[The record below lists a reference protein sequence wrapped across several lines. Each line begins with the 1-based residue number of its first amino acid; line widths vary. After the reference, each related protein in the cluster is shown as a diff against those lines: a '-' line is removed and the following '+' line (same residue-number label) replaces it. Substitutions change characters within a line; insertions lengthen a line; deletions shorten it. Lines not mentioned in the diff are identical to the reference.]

1 MWVLI
6 KAGDGVLKTLGAPIL
21 QTFLGSLCPA
31 LLWDKCGWV
40 GKCCEVLAVLWEW
53 RAPGPRGARWDSAP
67 HQFRL
72 HGRCRSCWLS
82 SKTQSSKAM
91 EGPGKFPYTV
101 TSVTSCRGHRVSAGC
116 YPFQPILWWINQAS
130 STAILQRGDHK
141 QFSKNSAD
149 ITRNFI

>member
-1 MWVLI
+1 MLVIVFWRLWVVQSCRHFWE
-6 KAGDGVLKTLGAPIL
+6 ASVLPCFETNVDEWAN
-21 QTFLGSLCPA
+21 A
-31 LLWDKCGWV
+31 VKCWQF
-40 GKCCEVLAVLWEW
+40 WEW
-53 RAPGPRGARWDSAP
+53 RAPGPRGAQWDSAP

-72 HGRCRSCWLS
+72 HRRCRSCWLS
-82 SKTQSSKAM
+82 SKTQSSRAM
-91 EGPGKFPYTV
+91 EGPGKFPCTV